1 MLIVCILCGQS
12 FQVFAAQVQVV
23 QLVFKD
29 DARMEQTVFY
39 QIVTLGNLFFGKR
52 YLRQIVFALMR
63 VVQGGGVWLLL
74 VIFFLII

>member
-1 MLIVCILCGQS
+1 
-12 FQVFAAQVQVV
+12 
-23 QLVFKD
+23 
-29 DARMEQTVFY
+29 MEQTVFY

-52 YLRQIVFALMR
+52 YLGQIVFALMR

>member
-1 MLIVCILCGQS
+1 MLIVHILCSQS
-12 FQVFAAQVQVV
+12 LQILSAQVQIV

-29 DARMEQTVFY
+29 DARMEQTIFY

-74 VIFFLII
+74 AIFFLII